1 MKQINIRTCVM
12 ALAVALCLAPLAPA
26 ISAQNQSSSAQQPA
40 APQKQSAQKTYYGK
54 IVKLQGGKFGLL
66 INAKEKRG
74 YFLDKQKAAKQF
86 ADKNALVTG
95 TLDSKTGVLHV
106 VKIKPMP

>member
-1 MKQINIRTCVM
+1 MKQRKIRTWAIALVMGLCV
-12 ALAVALCLAPLAPA
+12 APLAPA
-26 ISAQNQSSSAQQPA
+26 TSAQNQNPSAQQPA
-40 APQKQSAQKTYYGK
+40 APQAQNVQKTYYGK

-66 INAKEKRG
+66 INADEKRG
-74 YFLDKQKAAKQF
+74 YFLDNQKAAKQY

-95 TLDSKTGVLHV
+95 TVDSKTGVLHV

>member
-1 MKQINIRTCVM
+1 MQQRNIRTCVM
-12 ALAVALCLAPLAPA
+12 AMAVALCLAPLAPA
-26 ISAQNQSSSAQQPA
+26 ISAQNQNSGVQQPA
-40 APQKQSAQKTYYGK
+40 APQKQDVQKTYYGK

-66 INAKEKRG
+66 INANEKRG
-74 YFLDKQKAAKQF
+74 YFLDNQKAAKQY

-95 TLDSKTGVLHV
+95 TVDSKTGVLHV

>member
-1 MKQINIRTCVM
+1 M
-12 ALAVALCLAPLAPA
+12 ALAVALCLVPLVPA
-26 ISAQNQSSSAQQPA
+26 ISAQNQNSSAQQPA
-40 APQKQSAQKTYYGK
+40 APQKQNPQKTYYGK
-54 IVKLQGGKFGLL
+54 IVQLQGGKLGLL

-74 YFLDKQKAAKQF
+74 YFLDNQKAAKQY

-95 TLDSKTGVLHV
+95 TVDSKTGVLHI